1 MNDKILEFFNE
12 NKELLNKPFAQID
25 WYEIYKKAFEFGF
38 RGPTSP
44 ISLAKFTEE
53 LFDLFGEEKIL
64 KGLTFLYPHF
74 LEGSHNTPS
83 ITIPDN
89 ITGIG
94 DRAFASS
101 YIENINIPDSV
112 DDLGFRTFEQTINL
126 KEIVLPDSI
135 KLIKGRCFY
144 FSHLEK
150 IKLPRNLDR
159 IAHSAFT
166 RTYLSYI
173 DFPKTLTAI
182 SDYAFS
188 HCEKLKEVDLPESL
202 IYLGKQA
209 FDNCSHLT
217 NVIIR
222 EGLEEIG
229 LSAFEYC
236 FNLNELS
243 LPHSIKNLGNKCFQ
257 DCGDITIY
265 YNGTKEEWKKIYK
278 PGAFKGTYFICE
290 CTDGKVVKK
299 RR

>member
-12 NKELLNKPFAQID
+12 NRELLNKPFAQID
-25 WYEIYKKAFEFGF
+25 WYEIYKRAFEFGF

-53 LFDLFGEEKIL
+53 LFDLFSQDRIL
-64 KGLTFLYPHF
+64 EGLTFIPPHF
-74 LEGSHNTPS
+74 LEGSHNTS
-83 ITIPDN
+83 VVTIPNN

-101 YIENINIPDSV
+101 YIEQVNIPDSV
-112 DDLGFRTFEQTINL
+112 NDLGFGTFQENKGI
-126 KEIVLPDSI
+126 KEITLPDNI
-135 KLIKGRCFY
+135 KMIKGQCFY
-144 FSHLEK
+144 FSNLER
-150 IKLPRNLDR
+150 IKLPSNLET

-166 RTYLSYI
+166 YTNLTNI
-173 DFPKTLTAI
+173 NFPKTLTAI
-182 SDYAFS
+182 SDRAFS
-188 HCEKLKEVDLPESL
+188 SCEKLKEVDIPESL
-202 IYLGKQA
+202 IYLGGYA
-209 FDNCSHLT
+209 FNNCSHLT

-229 LSAFEYC
+229 LAAFSYC

-243 LPHSIKNLGNKCFQ
+243 LPHSIKNLRNNCFQ

-278 PGAFKGTYFICE
+278 PGAFKGTYFVCE
-290 CTDGKVVKK
+290 CIDGQVIKK
-299 RR
+299 RK

>member
-12 NKELLNKPFAQID
+12 NKDLLNKPFPQID
-25 WYEIYKKAFEFGF
+25 WYEIYKRAYVFGF
-38 RGPTSP
+38 RQATAT
-44 ISLAKFTEE
+44 SLATFTEE
-53 LFDLFGEEKIL
+53 LFNLFGQDRIL
-64 KGLTFLYPHF
+64 KGLTFIPPHF
-74 LEGSHNTPS
+74 LEHSHNTS
-83 ITIPDN
+83 VVTIPNN

-101 YIENINIPDSV
+101 YIEQVNIPDSV
-112 DDLGFRTFEQTINL
+112 NDLGFGTFVETINL

-135 KLIKGRCFY
+135 KMIKGQCFY
-144 FSHLEK
+144 FSNIER
-150 IKLPRNLDR
+150 IKLPSNLET

-166 RTYLSYI
+166 RTSLFYI
-173 DFPKTLTAI
+173 DFPKTLTAV

-188 HCEKLKEVDLPESL
+188 GCENLKEVDLPESL
-202 IYLGKQA
+202 IYLGRQA
-209 FDNCSHLT
+209 FNSCSHLT

-229 LSAFEYC
+229 LAAFDYC

-243 LPHSIKNLGNKCFQ
+243 LPHSIKNLRNNCFQ

-290 CTDGKVVKK
+290 CTDGKVIKK
-299 RR
+299 RK